1 MIACVALGVVAA
13 HEPTRDDTMEYFG
26 LGEAE
31 PPYDCTGATVADV
44 VVAFSEHRPLVYG
57 PCPFYVSSTVIRD
70 GKRDVSPPAVER
82 TPADLAALAHA
93 LSVHYPGAVVPPV
106 GDASDAGRGAQAAKT
121 FIERCLQHEELG
133 PSSLLVEF
141 LLQRE
146 ITRSVRNASHIGS
159 DVAVRA
165 TTTATF
171 YGSDVKK
178 DVEDARRWCLAKEKI
193 LDDATA
199 RATKA
204 ERAIRK
210 ATKETAHLLATG
222 GVLLNPRDDDA
233 AAGVVSASWAF
244 RDLKHQVGSLR
255 DAAATVQTLRD
266 RLAAAEGILEATR
279 ESFASSK
286 EKSTAARAFSK
297 SQRDVDSDT
306 ARRNAIESVV
316 DNASRRFAHDASAFV
331 ASFPDKWSTLVA
343 TLVADQARAARDGAS
358 LLEAAHASGAAKAAP
373 ASPAASDM
381 WPPPPPGS
389 RKLIDTWRKNGEAPA
404 SPESPAT
411 VPESDSDAPLE
422 AAEAPDPTPAPAPAT
437 RPQGISNNDDA
448 PAWAHS
454 PTGDHSPRARRNAWG
469 AASTSGLPSWASTPP
484 TEPEPSWAED
494 GIRPPKV

>member
-331 ASFPDKWSTLVA
+331 ASFPDKWF
-343 TLVADQARAARDGAS
+343 DAS
-358 LLEAAHASGAAKAAP
+358 VHA
-373 ASPAASDM
+373 
-381 WPPPPPGS
+381 
-389 RKLIDTWRKNGEAPA
+389 I
-404 SPESPAT
+404 
-411 VPESDSDAPLE
+411 DAP
-422 AAEAPDPTPAPAPAT
+422 P
-437 RPQGISNNDDA
+437 
-448 PAWAHS
+448 
-454 PTGDHSPRARRNAWG
+454 ARRRG
-469 AASTSGLPSWASTPP
+469 GSTRRTG
-484 TEPEPSWAED
+484 
-494 GIRPPKV
+494 